1 MLPLL
6 KEELQ
11 VQSTGASF
19 CIFSWSN
26 TQVLSKSYCLL
37 IISPCYS
44 CIDEIDEMV
53 DI

>member
-1 MLPLL
+1 MLSLL

-19 CIFSWSN
+19 CIFWWSN
-26 TQVLSKSYCLL
+26 NQVLSKSYYLFR
-37 IISPCYS
+37 ISPSYS
-44 CIDEIDEMV
+44 GIDEIDEIV